1 MDQPIRASRIIV
13 ALVALA
19 AVGCGGPAASKAAP
33 AFQVEAIDPPLKK
46 VDSSD
51 LKGKVVV
58 IDFWATWC
66 PPCRESM
73 PELDKLYKKYSKE
86 GVEFVAVSAED
97 LADIRA
103 FKPKSG
109 VSYPL
114 YRDPEG
120 KMQSAFKV
128 TSIPR
133 MVILDK
139 NHNVVF
145 DEEGAPMDVAR
156 IEQTIDSHK

>member
-1 MDQPIRASRIIV
+1 
-13 ALVALA
+13 LA
-19 AVGCGGPAASKAAP
+19 AVGCGSSTAAKSAP
-33 AFQVEAIDPPLKK
+33 SFEVESIEPPLKK
-46 VDSSD
+46 VASAD

-73 PELDKLYKKYSKE
+73 PTLDKLYKKYGKE
-86 GVEFVAVSAED
+86 GVQFVAVSAED
-97 LADIRA
+97 LADLRA

-128 TSIPR
+128 ASIPR
-133 MVILDK
+133 LVILDK
-139 NHNVVF
+139 NHNIVF

-156 IEQTIDSHK
+156 IEQTLDSHK